1 MVVIQLFCYNL
12 SMPNIKKTRPYV
24 LYSLHIPVIVAFIA
38 VLVLGIYFTSNLTRK
53 SNTSESI
60 LGSDSKKTNVNKTD
74 KVEKVNNKE
83 VDYEPKL
90 NSKKYGENVTQAV
103 SKLKKTADV
112 EEQVGNIETSEEIAK
127 VAEAEEDT
135 VDETTEAIE
144 SVESRAKWQDLLFPD
159 YKNLGQLRSSLAH
172 NTNSIRKLSK
182 ADGSVQESSSSE
194 QVQEQMGVLLQ
205 ERERIIGVI
214 EENESRF
221 SLLGWIVKLFMN
233 YDDTPVDSVE
243 DEDDETIDSGTGPSE
258 NLESGTDPS
267 DLITGSTEPG
277 TTTGE

>member
-1 MVVIQLFCYNL
+1 
-12 SMPNIKKTRPYV
+12 MPNIKKTRPYV

-127 VAEAEEDT
+127 VAEA
-135 VDETTEAIE
+135 
-144 SVESRAKWQDLLFPD
+144 
-159 YKNLGQLRSSLAH
+159 KNLGQLRSSLAH